1 MDRDTRAFSSEVETG
16 SRQENASNQESR
28 APFRFNRNGK
38 GSSRN
43 FIEQLSWDE
52 VARRIENG
60 AAAIL
65 PIGAGAKEHGFH
77 LPLNTDRIQA
87 EWLAARIADRIDAL
101 VWPTVAYG
109 YYPAFVEYAGSGS
122 LSASVFESLVEE
134 IITAIVGYGCR
145 ALFVLDTGL
154 STCAPVDRALARL
167 GADDVWHLRIHEGPR
182 YRRAAEELAEQGH
195 GSHADE
201 LETSLMLAL
210 APDLVDMSRAEAS
223 PAVKRQTPGPLTP
236 ADPSSPNYS
245 RSGSYGDPTLAT
257 VAKGE
262 VLLAAMVEDL
272 AQQVTAFVAAAS
284 HKGRTKQHG
293 ASR

>member
-1 MDRDTRAFSSEVETG
+1 LPLQIDLISS
-16 SRQENASNQESR
+16 R
-28 APFRFNRNGK
+28 
-38 GSSRN
+38 RN

-60 AAAIL
+60 SAAIL

-77 LPLNTDRIQA
+77 LPMNTDRIQA
-87 EWLAARIADRIDAL
+87 EWLAARIADRTDAL
-101 VWPTVAYG
+101 IWPGVAYG

-122 LSASVFESLVEE
+122 LSASVFESMVEE
-134 IITAIVGYGCR
+134 IVTAIIGFGCH

-167 GADDVWHLRIHEGPR
+167 GAEEVWHLRVHEGPR
-182 YRRAAEELAEQGH
+182 YRRAAGKLAEQGH

-210 APDLVDMSRAEAS
+210 APHLVDMSRAEAS
-223 PAVKRQTPGPLTP
+223 PAVKQETPGPMTP
-236 ADPSSPNYS
+236 SDPSSANYS

-257 VAKGE
+257 PAKGE
-262 VLLAAMVEDL
+262 ILLAAMVEDL
-272 AQQVTAFVAAAS
+272 AEQVTAFLAEGK
-284 HKGRTKQHG
+284 HKGRKKPRG
-293 ASR
+293 GSA